1 VALATTLLALNISL
15 KTFSLRVL
23 LYCVGAD
30 VKPYSINSQSTSAHS
45 ALGTLAITDMYYT
58 NPRFTYL
65 LTNVVVWLGILHI
78 SEVALQ

>member
-1 VALATTLLALNISL
+1 MVQDLWN
-15 KTFSLRVL
+15 SLRRL
-23 LYCVGAD
+23 LCGTGHITTSFEHFFED
-30 VKPYSINSQSTSAHS
+30 IFSQSTPAHS

-65 LTNVVVWLGILHI
+65 LTNVVVWLGILHV